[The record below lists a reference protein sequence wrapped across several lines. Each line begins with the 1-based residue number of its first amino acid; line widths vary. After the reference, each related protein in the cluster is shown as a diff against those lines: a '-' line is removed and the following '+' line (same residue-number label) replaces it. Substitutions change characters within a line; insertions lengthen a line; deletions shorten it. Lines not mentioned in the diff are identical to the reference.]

1 MKAVKIPGMIETDPH
16 DRTPARTQED
26 SRPVTHTAADPAS
39 VLRVLIQRRQALLHQ
54 ESADLNSLRSYAD
67 RLAHRLPPQPAPPPD
82 APAGIEILTGTEA
95 ARARLDTL
103 LDTAETEVLILDRTA
118 RAPEA
123 PGREEAEA
131 GAAGAVGAV
140 GAVGWDRIR
149 HLLARGVVV
158 RTVTDRRGTDFPDR
172 AKELIAL
179 TGLGLQARIGRR
191 LPTGLILVDRRTC
204 LLPPQ
209 PGTDDGAD
217 GVDGAGGVDGAALV
231 FGDSLVHRAAL
242 PLFESLWARATP
254 VGSPGSPLVADQREL
269 LGLLASGLK
278 DETIARRLGVHV
290 HTARRRITRMLE
302 ELGADTRFQ
311 AGVQAAIR
319 GWLQPHPDPDGEA
332 GGPGGHFTGSGAAAS
347 AAASAAGSAAGR
359 SVGRAAPHDLLLR
372 PLHPEPGP
380 CRELRG
386 GEAVDPA
393 RRR

>member
-1 MKAVKIPGMIETDPH
+1 MIETDPH
-16 DRTPARTQED
+16 DRTPARTQGD

-67 RLAHRLPPQPAPPPD
+67 RLAHRLPPQPAPPPG
-82 APAGIEILTGTEA
+82 AAAGIEILTGTDA

-103 LDTAETEVLILDRTA
+103 LDAAETEVLILDRTEG
-118 RAPEA
+118 APEA
-123 PGREEAEA
+123 PGREEAGEVREVGEA
-131 GAAGAVGAV
+131 REVGAV
-140 GAVGWDRIR
+140 GAVGQDRIR
-149 HLLARGVVV
+149 RLLARGVVV

-191 LPTGLILVDRRTC
+191 LPTGLVLVDRRTC

-209 PGTDDGAD
+209 PGGDD
-217 GVDGAGGVDGAALV
+217 GVDGVDGVRGADGAALV

-332 GGPGGHFTGSGAAAS
+332 RGPGGHLTGFGASGQ
-347 AAASAAGSAAGR
+347 AGAGP
-359 SVGRAAPHDLLLR
+359 VP
-372 PLHPEPGP
+372 
-380 CRELRG
+380 
-386 GEAVDPA
+386 
-393 RRR
+393 

>member
-1 MKAVKIPGMIETDPH
+1 MIETDPH

-26 SRPVTHTAADPAS
+26 SRPVMHTAADPAS

-54 ESADLNSLRSYAD
+54 ESADLKSLRSYAD
-67 RLAHRLPPQPAPPPD
+67 RLAHRLSPHPAPPPD
-82 APAGIEILTGTEA
+82 SPAGIEILTGTEA

-103 LDTAETEVLILDRTA
+103 LDAAETEVLILDRTA
-118 RAPEA
+118 RTPEA
-123 PGREEAEA
+123 PGREETGEA
-131 GAAGAVGAV
+131 GAAGAVG
-140 GAVGWDRIR
+140 GDRIR
-149 HLLARGVVV
+149 RLLARGVVV

-191 LPTGLILVDRRTC
+191 LPTGLVLVDRRTC

-209 PGTDDGAD
+209 PGSDDGAD
-217 GVDGAGGVDGAALV
+217 GVDGVDGAGGADGAALV
-231 FGDSLVHRAAL
+231 LGDSLVHRAAL

-332 GGPGGHFTGSGAAAS
+332 GGPGGHFTGSGAC
-347 AAASAAGSAAGR
+347 GPAAGR
-359 SVGRAAPHDLLLR
+359 AAGRAAPHDLLLR
-372 PLHPEPGP
+372 PLHPEP
-380 CRELRG
+380 
-386 GEAVDPA
+386 
-393 RRR
+393 

>member
-16 DRTPARTQED
+16 DRTPARTHED
-26 SRPVTHTAADPAS
+26 SRPVPPTTADPAS

-82 APAGIEILTGTEA
+82 AAAGIEILTGTEA
-95 ARARLDTL
+95 ARARLDSL
-103 LDTAETEVLILDRTA
+103 LDAAQTEVLILDRTEG
-118 RAPEA
+118 APAA
-123 PGREEAEA
+123 PGREEAGEA
-131 GAAGAVGAV
+131 REVGAAGAVGR
-140 GAVGWDRIR
+140 DRIR
-149 HLLARGVVV
+149 RLLAHGVVV

-191 LPTGLILVDRRTC
+191 LPTSLVLVDRRTC

-209 PGTDDGAD
+209 PGSDD
-217 GVDGAGGVDGAALV
+217 GVDGVDGVGGADGAALV

-319 GWLQPHPDPDGEA
+319 GWLQPHPDPDGEERE
-332 GGPGGHFTGSGAAAS
+332 PGGHFTGFDASGPAEGPAT
-347 AAASAAGSAAGR
+347 GRAAGR
-359 SVGRAAPHDLLLR
+359 SAGRAAPHDLLLR

-380 CRELRG
+380 FRELCG
-386 GEAVDPA
+386 GETVDPA
-393 RRR
+393 RRS

>member
-1 MKAVKIPGMIETDPH
+1 MHTCGGSVKAVKIPGMIETDPH

-26 SRPVTHTAADPAS
+26 SRPVMHTAADPAS

-82 APAGIEILTGTEA
+82 SPAGIEILTGTEA

-103 LDTAETEVLILDRTA
+103 LDAAETEVLILDRTA

-123 PGREEAEA
+123 PGREEAAEA
-131 GAAGAVGAV
+131 

-149 HLLARGVVV
+149 RLLARGVVV

-191 LPTGLILVDRRTC
+191 LPTGLVLVDRRTC

-209 PGTDDGAD
+209 PGSDELAD
-217 GVDGAGGVDGAALV
+217 GVDGAGGAALV

-332 GGPGGHFTGSGAAAS
+332 GGPGGHLTGSGACDP
-347 AAASAAGSAAGR
+347 AAGR
-359 SVGRAAPHDLLLR
+359 GVPHDLLLR
-372 PLHPEPGP
+372 PLHPESDSY
-380 CRELRG
+380 RELRG

-393 RRR
+393 RRC